1 MKENAYRYRD
11 SCTHRNPNKGKPENI
26 IYNQNICKF
35 FFLKKM
41 PKQSLMR
48 PKPFQNII
56 EFAVC

>member
-35 FFLKKM
+35 FFFKENA
-41 PKQSLMR
+41 QT
-48 PKPFQNII
+48 KPFETQTLSKYH
-56 EFAVC
+56 